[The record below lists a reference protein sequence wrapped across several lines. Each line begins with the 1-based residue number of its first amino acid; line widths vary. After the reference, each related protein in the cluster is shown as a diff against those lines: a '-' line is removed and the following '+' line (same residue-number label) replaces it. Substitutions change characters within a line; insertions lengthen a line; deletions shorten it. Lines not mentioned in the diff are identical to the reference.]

1 MCIGMLA
8 PMYRNPERSAAPLTA
23 GGPPTRSRSVVAA
36 VIVVGVVGAV
46 AVVASAREARRS
58 RG

>member
-1 MCIGMLA
+1 MLA

-23 GGPPTRSRSVVAA
+23 GGPPTRSRSVAAA

-46 AVVASAREARRS
+46 AVVAVAREARRS